1 MYACPCGYVC
11 KSRAFYALENSMLRW
26 NMQDLADWKW
36 DDLRAEV
43 QEHLPLRWWMT
54 QHIAANPRDID
65 LTFAPYTKA
74 YLEL

>member
-1 MYACPCGYVC
+1 
-11 KSRAFYALENSMLRW
+11 MLRW